1 MKNFYIKKRKK
12 VFKRKSSD
20 TQPQLDL
27 EIKKRN

>member
-1 MKNFYIKKRKK
+1 MNQKSVYEE
-12 VFKRKSSD
+12 FKRKSSD